1 MNDKEK
7 VMKRMEYIL
16 NDGSYVETDPV
27 RENRARLEAYSRKMQ
42 ELAARKETENR
53 ETGRKTE

>member
-1 MNDKEK
+1 
-7 VMKRMEYIL
+7 MKKMEYIL

-27 RENRARLEAYSRKMQ
+27 KENRARLEAYSRKMQ

>member
-1 MNDKEK
+1 
-7 VMKRMEYIL
+7 MKKMEYIL

-27 RENRARLEAYSRKMQ
+27 RENRARLEVYSRKMQ
-42 ELAARKETENR
+42 ELAARKETVNR